1 MKLSSWRFVCLW
13 LFLVALLAPRLTQLN
28 HFVNSDERKWLARS
42 ANFYLALTQHDWVNT
57 YQKEHPGVT
66 VTWAGAAGFLW
77 RYPAYAQATPGAFLG
92 EDLDLEH
99 FLRAHGQRELDLLIA
114 GRVFLILIGAAALTL
129 AFFIAQRLLGLAVAT
144 VGFLLIA
151 FDPFH
156 IALSRMLHI
165 DGSEANFVCL
175 ALIAFLAYLLG
186 GRQWRY
192 LIIAGI
198 AAGLAWLT
206 KVPALFLA
214 PFVGLLLLLEF
225 GQTWWQT
232 RQFKGADLLR
242 TIGVGVAWGAI
253 GFATVVFCWPAMWV
267 DPIGT
272 LGKVFGYAL
281 IEANGHGKPIYFD
294 GEVIESFA
302 NPGGLLYP
310 LTWLWRTTPV
320 TIFGLILALVA
331 WIWPRPFHLQPVLR
345 RAMAYLTLFAIA
357 FLCFMTLGEKRFDRY
372 LIPIYL
378 PLDLV
383 AAAGWVLALQWLT
396 DISRSPLRMISS
408 LTPST
413 VPSPAPGGR
422 VRVGVVRLLMPVF
435 LSALIIWQGAL
446 ALAVAPDYMAYYN
459 PLVGGGP
466 KAPSVMMI
474 GWGEGIDDAAYYLN
488 TKPNAANL
496 RVAAWYAQGGF
507 SYFFAG
513 EQVENLEYTSAP
525 DISKWLATDYF
536 VTYVHQWQ
544 RQLPELRLLDHFSR
558 YQPEKVITLNGI
570 EYARVY
576 NGHAVPPP
584 PYLAPGRTP
593 RYVDWGGAIRLLGY
607 ELPDQPLQLG
617 AHFDADFLLQNLA
630 PIDRNLNVLV
640 RIVGADGSQLLRSE
654 GWPLGSPTSGW
665 VLGKIWQDGHAFT
678 LPATTKPGLYRI
690 ELSFY
695 DPATLNPLPAV
706 DAYTKAELGSVHVVD
721 YLVVGDV
728 QVKPQQLFQP
738 PVNLGGQIMLLGVSL
753 PAAPL
758 LKPGATLSVAL
769 DWQASQALTTDYTSF
784 VHLLGPDGKLV
795 AQEDKQ
801 PQASFL
807 ATHLWQPQQTM
818 REMYTLTLPLDAKP
832 GRYQLLAGLY
842 DATGQRLSVLVNG
855 QPAGNVVPITELAKI
870 VLEVK

>member
-1 MKLSSWRFVCLW
+1 MKLSSWRYVFLL

-77 RYPAYAQATPGAFLG
+77 GYPAYAHETPGAFLG

-114 GRVFLILIGAAALTL
+114 GRVFLILMGAVALTL
-129 AFFIAQRLLGLAVAT
+129 AFLIAQRLLGLAVAT

-175 ALIAFLAYLLG
+175 ALIAFLQYLLG

-192 LIIAGI
+192 LIMAGI

-225 GQTWWQT
+225 AQGWWQT
-232 RQFKGADLLR
+232 RQFKAADLLR
-242 TIGVGVAWGAI
+242 TVGVGVAWGAI
-253 GFATVVFCWPAMWV
+253 GFATVVIFWPAMWV

-281 IEANGHGKPIYFD
+281 VEANGHGKPIYFD

-320 TIFGLILALVA
+320 TIFGLFLALVA
-331 WIWPRPFHLQPVLR
+331 WVWPRPFQWQPVLR
-345 RAMAYLTLFAIA
+345 RSMAYLTLFAVA

-383 AAAGWVLALQWLT
+383 AAAGWMLALQGVAKWLQKDNFRRFLPT
-396 DISRSPLRMISS
+396 NKVS
-408 LTPST
+408 LPQ
-413 VPSPAPGGR
+413 V
-422 VRVGVVRLLMPVF
+422 VICGVA
-435 LSALIIWQGAL
+435 SALIVWQGAL
-446 ALAVAPDYMAYYN
+446 AWTVAPDYMAYYN

-513 EQVENLEYTSAP
+513 EQVENLDYTSPP

-544 RQLPELRLLDHFSR
+544 RQLPEERLLDHFSR

-570 EYARVY
+570 EYARIY

-607 ELPDQPLQLG
+607 ELPDKPLQPG

-640 RIVGADGSQLLRSE
+640 RIVGADGDELLRSE

-665 VLGKIWQDGHAFT
+665 VIDKVWQDGHTFV
-678 LPATTKPGLYRI
+678 LPPTTKPGLYRV

-695 DPATLNPLPAV
+695 DPATLDTLPAV
-706 DAYTKAELGSVHVVD
+706 DAYTKGELGPVHVVD
-721 YLVVGDV
+721 YLVIGDV
-728 QVKPQQLFQP
+728 QVKPQHLFQP
-738 PVNLGGQIMLLGVSL
+738 PVDLGGQITLLGVSL
-753 PAAPL
+753 PAAQP
-758 LKPGATLSVAL
+758 LKPGATLPVTL
-769 DWQASQALTTDYTSF
+769 DWQAGQALTTDYTSF

-795 AQEDKQ
+795 AQQDKQ
-801 PQASFL
+801 PQISFL

-818 REMYTLTLPLDAKP
+818 RETYTLSLPADAQP

-842 DATGQRLSVLVNG
+842 DAAGQRLPVVVNG
-855 QPAGNVVPITELAKI
+855 QALGDVAPVSELAKI